1 MKNRLETERAAPST
15 MAARLHLLQTCP
27 FCWKVRTMID
37 HLGLDVEM
45 VQINPLRTKKDLAFA
60 GDWGKVPVWTE
71 EDGSVVVDSTPIML
85 HLDRTRNEGR
95 LHDPSDQRQQEW
107 LEWVDSHLSK
117 ATVPLLYGSLGAAL
131 KTTVRVSRMERF
143 GFFSRRLYAWAGFPV
158 MWGFIARRR
167 VKRDGRTPKALW
179 HDLLTEFTGAF
190 DGAPYFGGE
199 TPNLVDLAAYG
210 YMRST
215 ADYPQFQQL
224 RDHTEGMAWFTSM
237 GKRLE
242 RA

>member
-27 FCWKVRTMID
+27 FCWKVRTMVD
-37 HLGLDVEM
+37 HLSLDVEM

>member
-27 FCWKVRTMID
+27 FCWKVRTMVD

-71 EDGSVVVDSTPIML
+71 EDGSVVVDSTQIML

>member
-27 FCWKVRTMID
+27 FCWKVRTMVD

-210 YMRST
+210 YIRST